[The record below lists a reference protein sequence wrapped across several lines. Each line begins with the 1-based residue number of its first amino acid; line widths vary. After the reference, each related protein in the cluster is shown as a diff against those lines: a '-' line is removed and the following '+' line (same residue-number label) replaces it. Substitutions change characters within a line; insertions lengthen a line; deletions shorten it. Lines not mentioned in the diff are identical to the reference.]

1 MVEIDALL
9 VLRVDQFGVENV
21 YSIDDFRL
29 SVACLYNNLLSVWL
43 KEEIN
48 YMRSFTVKVNIVA
61 LIKQV
66 IEGE

>member
-9 VLRVDQFGVENV
+9 VLRVDQFGVKNV
-21 YSIDDFRL
+21 YSIDDLRL
-29 SVACLYNNLLSVWL
+29 SVASLYNNLLSVWL

-61 LIKQV
+61 LVKQV

>member
-29 SVACLYNNLLSVWL
+29 SVASLYNNLLSVWL

-61 LIKQV
+61 LVKQV
-66 IEGE
+66 VESE

>member
-29 SVACLYNNLLSVWL
+29 SVASLYNNLLSVWL

>member
-29 SVACLYNNLLSVWL
+29 SVASLYNDLLSVWL

-61 LIKQV
+61 LVKQV

>member
-9 VLRVDQFGVENV
+9 VLRVDQFGVKNV

>member
-61 LIKQV
+61 LVKQV
-66 IEGE
+66 VESE

>member
-29 SVACLYNNLLSVWL
+29 SVASLYNNLLSVWL

-61 LIKQV
+61 LVKQV
-66 IEGE
+66 IKGE

>member
-9 VLRVDQFGVENV
+9 VLRVDQFGVKNV

-29 SVACLYNNLLSVWL
+29 SVASLYNNLLSVWL

-61 LIKQV
+61 LVKQV

>member
-29 SVACLYNNLLSVWL
+29 SVASLYNNLLSVWL

-61 LIKQV
+61 LVKQV